1 MIDISEITD
10 YLYIAA
16 HPDGEYANELLIRD
30 IRLIINMIWFKP
42 AEVYTKP
49 PFRMATYRTFDS
61 PFLRIPVGTLVKGV
75 KEALPVIKNG
85 ESVMTYCRQGRHRS
99 VAMASC
105 ILIGCGYSA
114 DDAMNLV
121 SARREIADPRAVHIE
136 SQIRKFDDVWKKE
149 TTA

>member
-1 MIDISEITD
+1 MLDISEITD

-16 HPDGEYANELLIRD
+16 HPSGEHAKEVLIRD
-30 IRLIINMIWFKP
+30 IRLVINMIWQRP
-42 AEVYTKP
+42 AVEYTKP
-49 PFRMATYRTFDS
+49 PFRMVTYRTFDS

-75 KEALPVIKNG
+75 KEALPIIQNG

-114 DDAMNLV
+114 NDAMDLI
-121 SARREIADPRAVHIE
+121 SAHREIADPRAPHIE
-136 SQIRKFDDVWKKE
+136 SQILKFEEAWKKQE
-149 TTA
+149 

>member
-1 MIDISEITD
+1 MLDISEITD

-16 HPDGEYANELLIRD
+16 HPSGEYASEVLIHD
-30 IRLIINMIWFKP
+30 IRLIINMIWYKP
-42 AEVYTKP
+42 AEEYTKP
-49 PFRMATYRTFDS
+49 PFRMVTYRTFDS
-61 PFLRIPVGTLVKGV
+61 PIFRIPVGTLVKGV
-75 KEALPVIKNG
+75 KEALPVIDNG

-121 SARREIADPRAVHIE
+121 SARREIADPRAAHIE
-136 SQIRKFDDVWKKE
+136 SQILKFADVWKKQ
-149 TTA
+149 